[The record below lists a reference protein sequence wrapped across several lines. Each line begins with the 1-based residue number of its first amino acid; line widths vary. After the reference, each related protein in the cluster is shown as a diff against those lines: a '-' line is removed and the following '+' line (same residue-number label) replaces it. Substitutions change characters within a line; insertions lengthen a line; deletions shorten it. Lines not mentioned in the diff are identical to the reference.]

1 MLEGEL
7 FHEQLSLGV
16 GVGGEGPSAPE
27 VGGDDGVL
35 LVEAAKNVEDKSA
48 IRDVF
53 AKITELLGLVLELGA
68 IVVDAEI
75 ALTEVAEVGVEV
87 EGAVLLVPKE
97 LVLDSEPGGT
107 RSAATV

>member
-7 FHEQLSLGV
+7 LHEQLSLGV
-16 GVGGEGPSAPE
+16 GVGGEGPSTPE

-35 LVEAAKNVEDKSA
+35 LVEAAKNVEDESA

-53 AKITELLGLVLELGA
+53 AKITELLGLLLELGA
-68 IVVDAEI
+68 VVVDAEI
-75 ALTEVAEVGVEV
+75 ALTEVAEGGVEV

-97 LVLDSEPGGT
+97 LVLDSEPGGAC
-107 RSAATV
+107 SAAAV

>member
-7 FHEQLSLGV
+7 LHEQLGLGV
-16 GVGGEGPSAPE
+16 NVGGEGPTTLE
-27 VGGDDGVL
+27 
-35 LVEAAKNVEDKSA
+35 NVEDESA

-53 AKITELLGLVLELGA
+53 AKITELLGLLLELGA
-68 IVVDAEI
+68 VVVDAEI
-75 ALTEVAEVGVEV
+75 ALTEVAEGGVEV

-97 LVLDSEPGGT
+97 LVLDSEPSGT